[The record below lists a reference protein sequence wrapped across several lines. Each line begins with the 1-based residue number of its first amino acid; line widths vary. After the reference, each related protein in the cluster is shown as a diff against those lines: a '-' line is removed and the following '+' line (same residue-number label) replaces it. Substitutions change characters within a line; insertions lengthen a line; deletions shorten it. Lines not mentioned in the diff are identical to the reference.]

1 MKNFLGLAYAGIS
14 LTGLATGLASPAM
27 AQSSKDASDATVGEI
42 IVTARRVEERLQ
54 DVPISISVVSQGE
67 IADRNITT
75 ASELSQYV
83 PSLSTDQRYGGDTTT
98 FNIRGFFQE
107 NVSTPTVG
115 VYFADA
121 IAPRGNSITN
131 TSSGDGVGAGS
142 LFDLQNVQVL
152 KGPQGTLFGR
162 NTTGGVIMF
171 VPTRPTPR
179 LEGYAE
185 LSLGNYGLN
194 RQQAVLNVPLS
205 DTIRTRFGVDRQ
217 HRDGWQK
224 NISGIGPDRLG
235 ESDYIAL
242 RASMVVDLTPNLENY
257 TVASYSNSDP
267 VPAINSI
274 LACNPA
280 ATSPTGLP
288 GLVQSFGFCTAY
300 QQRRAAGGFY
310 SVQNSL
316 DAPIKQRSE
325 QWQVINTTTWKPSD
339 NLTIKNIA
347 AYAQFVS
354 DFRSTIFGENYVVD
368 PASVPATILGS
379 SALALGVKG
388 LATKYQGARFLIAQ
402 SSNGTTGHSA
412 SQSTF
417 SDELQFQGSSSNG
430 KLIWQGGL
438 YLEMSDPVE
447 TSASQGLSAVACT
460 NSSFDSRCADFF
472 RDYVSLLA
480 GFPVAFIPPIA
491 KKSNNFSRINYRDYG
506 IYAQATYKFT
516 DQLAITGGIRYSKD
530 TMSAEASTEDLVGF
544 PVDGTFGTPP
554 TARCLFTSAN
564 LANGCFQSFKSSS
577 EKPTGLIDLEYT
589 PTHDLLFYAKYT
601 RGYRQGGIQ
610 PRSPTP
616 SYGPESVDAYEAGIK
631 VTFREG
637 GVSGN
642 FNLTGF
648 YNVLKS
654 QQLQASFS
662 VDNVFFQSLLNIG
675 KSRVYGAEMD
685 SNLRAGIFG
694 LNAGA
699 AYLNTKI
706 VAATSAA
713 ALVPLIQT
721 YVGTGH
727 TIVISTVPNKG
738 DPLPLAPKWRLTLTP
753 SIDIPIPDKMGKL
766 VLSGTMVYTS
776 ETFVTSAD
784 GYTGPNSS
792 INHNEA
798 TTLFNA
804 NLNWKG
810 VGGSPIDLSA
820 FVTNLTNKKYIA
832 AYLGGWINA
841 AGSETGRQG
850 LPRMFGARLRYRFG
864 N

>member
-1 MKNFLGLAYAGIS
+1 MNNIYAGIS
-14 LTGLATGLASPAM
+14 ISCLAVGLANPAM
-27 AQSSKDASDATVGEI
+27 AQDSRGSSDISDI

-54 DVPISISVVSQGE
+54 DVPISISVVSQSQ

-83 PSLSTDQRYGGDTTT
+83 PSLSTDQRYGGDATT

-131 TSSGDGVGAGS
+131 TPSGDGVGAGNM
-142 LFDLQNVQVL
+142 FDLQNVQVL

-171 VPTRPTPR
+171 VPTKPTWS
-179 LEGYAE
+179 LEGYVE
-185 LSLGNYGLN
+185 LSAGNYGLD

-205 DTIRTRFGVDRQ
+205 DTFRFRVGFDRQ
-217 HRDGWQK
+217 QRDGWQK
-224 NISGIGPDRLG
+224 NISGIGPDRFG
-235 ESDYIAL
+235 SSDYFAL
-242 RASMVVDLTPNLENY
+242 RASIVGDLTPDLENY
-257 TVASYSNSDP
+257 IIASYSKSDP

-274 LACNPA
+274 LDCNPA

-288 GLVQSFGFCTAY
+288 GLVQAFGFCTAY

-310 SVQNSL
+310 SVQNPL
-316 DAPIKQRSE
+316 DAPVKQSSE
-325 QWQVINTTTWKPSD
+325 QWQIINTTTWKASD
-339 NLTIKNIA
+339 HLTIKNIA
-347 AYAQFVS
+347 AYSQFVS
-354 DFRSTIFGENYVVD
+354 NFRSTIFGENYIVD
-368 PASVPATILGS
+368 PASVPAGS
-379 SALALGVKG
+379 SPAVLA
-388 LATKYQGARFLIAQ
+388 LATKYAGSRFFVAQTSYGA
-402 SSNGTTGHSA
+402 TGDSA

-417 SDELQFQGSSSNG
+417 SNELQFQGNSGNG
-430 KLIWQGGL
+430 KLNWQGGL
-438 YLEMSDPVE
+438 YLEMSDPID
-447 TSASQGLSAVACT
+447 TSASQGLSAIACT
-460 NSSFDSRCADFF
+460 NSSFNEQCADFF
-472 RDYVSLLA
+472 RDYVA
-480 GFPVAFIPPIA
+480 AVVGFPVAFIPSVA
-491 KKSNNFSRINYRDYG
+491 KKGNNFSRINYRDYG

-516 DQLAITGGIRYSKD
+516 DQLALTGGIRYSKD
-530 TMSAEASTEDLVGF
+530 TMSGEASQQDLVGF
-544 PVDGTFGTPP
+544 PVNGTYGTSA
-554 TARCLFTSAN
+554 TARCFFVSAS
-564 LANGCFQSFKSSS
+564 LANGCVQTYKSSS

-589 PTHDLLFYAKYT
+589 PTRDLLFYGKYT

-616 SYGPESVDAYEAGIK
+616 SYGPETVDAYEAGSK
-631 VTFREG
+631 VTFRG
-637 GVSGN
+637 GGISGT
-642 FNLTGF
+642 FNLAVF
-648 YNVLKS
+648 YNVLKN

-662 VDNVFFQSLLNIG
+662 VDNVFFQSLLNVG
-675 KSRVYGAEMD
+675 KSRVYGVEMD
-685 SNLRAGIFG
+685 SDLRAGIFS
-694 LNAGA
+694 LNAAA

-706 VAATSAA
+706 VDAPSSA
-713 ALVPLIQT
+713 ALVPLIQS
-721 YVGTGH
+721 YVGAGH
-727 TIVISTVPNKG
+727 TIVISTVPNQG
-738 DPLPLAPKWRLTLTP
+738 DPLPLAPKWRVTLTP
-753 SIDIPIPDKMGKL
+753 SIDLPIPDNIGKL
-766 VLSGTMVYTS
+766 TLSGTMVYTS

-792 INHNEA
+792 LNHNEA

-810 VGGSPIDLSA
+810 VGGTPIDLST

-850 LPRMFGARLRYRFG
+850 MPRMYGVRLRYRFG
-864 N
+864 E